1 MSVGFIAYTYNQ
13 QEISC
18 GDGPVF
24 LQDTVNDNYGIL
36 MYVWC
41 RHYDTVCVVINWDIS
56 YVLYLNYC
64 PATESIPDN
73 KEVK

>member
-36 MYVWC
+36 MC
-41 RHYDTVCVVINWDIS
+41 VCVFGADIMILC
-56 YVLYLNYC
+56 VW
-64 PATESIPDN
+64 
-73 KEVK
+73 